1 MKVYVVLEDWRI
13 ESGESG
19 IYTSVFSSIDNA
31 KIYFEKLKK
40 RYAEDYET
48 NTRDDSI
55 IYEEYEV
62 LKVRFEDNAD
72 YYKILIEE
80 KEVDT
85 EK

>member
-1 MKVYVVLEDWRI
+1 MKVYVVLEDWKI